1 MDLSLNTE
9 QEMFKATAKDFIS
22 NECPIAFVR
31 DMDELG
37 DGFPRELWQKLCG
50 LGWAGMGI
58 PEEYGGSGRSNTD
71 LGVLFEELGRGLLPS
86 PLFSSAVL
94 SALIIM
100 EGGSEEQKRALLP
113 AIASGQRI
121 LTLAFT
127 EPDYGWG
134 PDDVRMAAGP
144 SANGFVLRGTK
155 LFVHDAHIADTIIV
169 AARSR
174 LATDMARGISLFLV
188 DAKAAGLRSRVVSGW
203 TGERQIELTFDD
215 VKVGPE
221 ALIGPAEE
229 GWPILRRAFQPA
241 TAVLCAFMAGGTQA
255 VYDMTREYSQTRI
268 AFGVPIGTF
277 QRVQDHVI
285 DALTDADS
293 AKWTAFEALWQLDE
307 NMADAPVGVST
318 AKSVAS
324 LGFPRAC
331 DAAHHVH
338 AGIGADLEYGLTQY
352 TKRAR
357 TLQHYLG
364 DHVYHK
370 ARMARLLSMA
380 G

>member
-174 LATDMARGISLFLV
+174 LATGMARGISLFLV

-203 TGERQIELTFDD
+203 TGERQIELSFDD

-241 TAVLCAFMAGGTQA
+241 TAVLCAFMVGGLQQ
-255 VYDMTREYSQTRI
+255 VYEMTLDYCRTRQQ
-268 AFGVPIGTF
+268 FGSLIGSF
-277 QRVQDHVI
+277 QRVQDHVVELVNHL
-285 DALTDADS
+285 DAAR
-293 AKWTAFEALWQLDE
+293 WTTYEALWKLDMGDASAVE
-307 NMADAPVGVST
+307 AVAMAKTVTSEAFDEGTFRS
-318 AKSVAS
+318 
-324 LGFPRAC
+324 
-331 DAAHHVH
+331 HEVH
-338 AGIGADLEYGLTQY
+338 AGIGISKEYGLYLY
-352 TKRAR
+352 TTKAR
-357 TLQHYLG
+357 TLYEYLG
-364 DHVYHK
+364 NPEHHRHTV
-370 ARMARLLSMA
+370 AQLLKL
-380 G
+380 

>member
-31 DMDELG
+31 DMDEQG

-121 LTLAFT
+121 LTLALT

-174 LATDMARGISLFLV
+174 LATDMTRGVSLFLV
-188 DAKAAGLRSRVVSGW
+188 DAKAAGLSSRVVSGW

-241 TAVLCAFMAGGTQA
+241 TAVLCAFMVGGLQQ
-255 VYDMTREYSQTRI
+255 VYEMTLEYCRTRQQ
-268 AFGVPIGTF
+268 FGTLIGSF
-277 QRVQDHVI
+277 QRVQDHVVELVNHL
-285 DALTDADS
+285 DAAR
-293 AKWTAFEALWQLDE
+293 WTTYEALWKLDMGDANAAE
-307 NMADAPVGVST
+307 AVAMAKTVTSEAFDEGTFRS
-318 AKSVAS
+318 
-324 LGFPRAC
+324 
-331 DAAHHVH
+331 HEVH
-338 AGIGADLEYGLTQY
+338 AGIGISKEYGLYLY
-352 TKRAR
+352 TTKAR
-357 TLQHYLG
+357 TLYEYLG
-364 DHVYHK
+364 NPEHHRHTV
-370 ARMARLLSMA
+370 AQLLKL
-380 G
+380 

>member
-241 TAVLCAFMAGGTQA
+241 TAVLCAFMVGGLQQ
-255 VYDMTREYSQTRI
+255 VYEMTLDYCRTRQQ
-268 AFGVPIGTF
+268 FGSLIGSF
-277 QRVQDHVI
+277 QRVQDHVVELVNHL
-285 DALTDADS
+285 DAAR
-293 AKWTAFEALWQLDE
+293 WTTYEALWKLDMGDASAVE
-307 NMADAPVGVST
+307 AVAMAKTVTSEAFDEGTFRS
-318 AKSVAS
+318 
-324 LGFPRAC
+324 
-331 DAAHHVH
+331 HEVH
-338 AGIGADLEYGLTQY
+338 AGIGISKEYGLYLY
-352 TKRAR
+352 TTKAR
-357 TLQHYLG
+357 TLYEYLG
-364 DHVYHK
+364 NPEHHRHTV
-370 ARMARLLSMA
+370 AQLLKL
-380 G
+380 